1 MARPIIEPSGYTD
14 GNFMVS
20 LNNINIKASVSNSY
34 AIQVK
39 DKLNAAIDKEVTAAT
54 AEQLAQL
61 REALGWET
69 GSLEDVI
76 AVLTETKNLFNI
88 KATMGI
94 TEYVRF
100 SGDRREAYKKLIQL
114 MLRLNA
120 NNKQPLDLTV

>member
-1 MARPIIEPSGYTD
+1 MTTNE
-14 GNFMVS
+14 
-20 LNNINIKASVSNSY
+20 
-34 AIQVK
+34 
-39 DKLNAAIDKEVTAAT
+39 AIDKIIDICSECMLTETHDKIMSIEIRKVLRAYT
-54 AEQLAQL
+54 EPDILAQL

-88 KATMGI
+88 EATMGI